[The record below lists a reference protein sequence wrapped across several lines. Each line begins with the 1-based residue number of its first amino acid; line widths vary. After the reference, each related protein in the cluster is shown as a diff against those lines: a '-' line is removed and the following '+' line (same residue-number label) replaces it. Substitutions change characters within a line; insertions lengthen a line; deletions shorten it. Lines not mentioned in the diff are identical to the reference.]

1 MMGVNMAKQ
10 EQVQVVDN
18 LVTMLGDELADPM
31 KVMIGEIVKRNA
43 VYKVNSALVDS
54 FIADIDKVVSAQ
66 MDEILHNKEF
76 QELEAAWRGLHH
88 LVQNTKF
95 TSTVRIE
102 MLDISK
108 EELQADLQS
117 AVEGEGLEKESG
129 LFQHIY
135 WKAYDKVG
143 GHPYSAIIADYRF
156 DSSPRDVKMLS
167 YLSMVGEAAQIPF
180 IGNASPNFFG
190 REDFGKV
197 MNDHY
202 FVEQMEQDD
211 EYTAWRAFR
220 DDDRS
225 KYVGLV
231 LPRFLG
237 RLAYGPDTDPTRNF
251 NYTENAT
258 AEEDYLWCN
267 ASFALAGNM
276 VRSFEESGWSC
287 KLVGVDSGGRVAG
300 LPLQTYEEGGQ
311 KKIKVPLEAS
321 VGKEKD
327 WQLSNLGFISLAH
340 WDRTDYGVFF
350 ELASTQKP
358 PVIKD
363 DPEATGSYSVGA
375 RLQYMMLVTRIAHY
389 LQYRQ
394 LRFVGRNAGAGDI
407 KADLEKWLDTLVADF
422 PNPSE
427 EVIGRRPLRSY
438 ALTVEELEEKPGFF
452 MLSIE
457 IRPHVAI
464 IGMDI
469 KLRLVAYHTLDE
481 KKN

>member
-1 MMGVNMAKQ
+1 MAPT
-10 EQVQVVDN
+10 EQIQVVEN
-18 LVTMLGDELADPM
+18 LVTMLGEELQGPA
-31 KVMIGEIVKRNA
+31 KVMIEETVKRNA
-43 VYKVNSALVDS
+43 VFKLNSALIDA

-66 MDEILHNKEF
+66 MDAILHNKEF
-76 QELEAAWRGLHH
+76 QELESVWRGLHY
-88 LVQNTKF
+88 LVQSAKF
-95 TSTVRIE
+95 NRPVRIE
-102 MLDISK
+102 ILDADK
-108 EELQADLQS
+108 EELQADLQN

-129 LFQHIY
+129 LFQQIY
-135 WKAYDKVG
+135 WNAYDKVG
-143 GHPYSAIIADYRF
+143 GHPFSTIVADYRF

-167 YLSMVGEAAQIPF
+167 YLSMIGEAAQIPF
-180 IGNASPNFFG
+180 IGNASPQFFG
-190 REDFGKV
+190 RDGFGQV

-211 EYTAWRAFR
+211 AYTAWRAFR

-225 KYVGLV
+225 KYIGLV

-237 RLAYGPDTDPTRNF
+237 RLTYGPETDPTRNF
-251 NYTENAT
+251 NYTENSIS
-258 AEEDYLWCN
+258 EDDYLWCN

-276 VRSFEESGWSC
+276 VRSYEESGWSC
-287 KLVGVDSGGRVAG
+287 KLVGVDSGGRVSG
-300 LPLQTYEEGGQ
+300 LPLATYEEGGQ

-327 WQLSNLGFISLAH
+327 QQLSELGFISLAH

-363 DPEATGSYSVGA
+363 DPEATGSFSVGA
-375 RLQYMMLVTRIAHY
+375 RLQYMMLITRIAHY

-394 LRFVGRNAGAGDI
+394 LRFVGRNAGAGEI
-407 KADLEKWLDTLVADF
+407 KADLEKWLDTLVADY

-427 EVIGRRPLRSY
+427 EVIGKRPLRSY

-452 MLSIE
+452 MLNIE

-464 IGMDI
+464 VGMDI

-481 KKN
+481 KKK